1 VTFRAYSRRN
11 ALIGQILTIPVA
23 HVSQDHIFGYEMGHL
38 ESGACSPLWLGHY
51 LRDRE
56 PVLSVAPFTIWPV
69 PGGAFPDDEQWPAD
83 VGDLITQMGSG
94 EW

>member
-1 VTFRAYSRRN
+1 MEPAEACDWPKLPSPSISSGPYYTHPIAG
-11 ALIGQILTIPVA
+11 AVA
-23 HVSQDHIFGYEMGHL
+23 GY
-38 ESGACSPLWLGHY
+38 
-51 LRDRE
+51 
-56 PVLSVAPFTIWPV
+56 TIWPV